1 MLRVVEHSSDF
12 AIHPLFF
19 LIEMSFSER
28 LDKRDECV
36 IKGAELLKEC
46 FETDFRTTRISQIID
61 GEKIQIKPDNV
72 VITEQRDESVSV
84 DEELLDKRFAALCNL
99 KPYSYQRSTILKI
112 LELEQRGFHIDPI
125 TGKRMISN
133 GWQIALPIGSG
144 KSLCMEY
151 LAIFHPDVPAHPII
165 VSGDGRSIPECEQ
178 LPFYHYPFYYERCA
192 YLEGV
197 DSTAIV
203 YKNYTPRPITV
214 ILTHD
219 HLISQM
225 RDYFT
230 NDFKKEV
237 IENVRIGYV
246 GAGKMIANPDEY
258 DILVVTADVA
268 NVQKLV
274 DLSLIKPFARV
285 FIDDYTAMR
294 DLSKMRQILTPS
306 FIPVSGEGNDRD
318 LSVVPASYYTMKNLP
333 IDKIT
338 LVGDP
343 SSTYEGVYR
352 SNILTGELMGCSS
365 DMDVYKFVNFVNGYC
380 QRNRNLQC
388 AGIDELFSAVAKY
401 QTLED
406 YIRYGFFVQNF
417 DLLHSGLARLREE
430 LESGELPKELAPNF
444 ANWLEKSEDKRF
456 KDAITKPGAIPV
468 DQINTLVSSRCFIC
482 KREKA
487 AHNGFGIISGCC
499 GAFICDRCIPL
510 ASTEYITN
518 TDSNE
523 LLHTNDY
530 YCCCCRA
537 KSPHYYFNT
546 TRESPTSPR
555 FSYVIAQEYFDVEDS
570 DKLLPP
576 DFYFYMLQYGFIISS
591 KHRNGRPINIANDI
605 SAGFIPK
612 DVFANGVTPDVRKIK
627 AVDII
632 GGQLLR
638 NLEFTFTKLEITP
651 QPDAIIIIYRV
662 KSEIRPGLEIEFSEL
677 RRNKSSPFYRTRL
690 VFVGSLDEIIG
701 LHTNVLGIIAW
712 TEDDDAGKRH
722 QLLGRIMRCSS
733 FNNKLNFYISLND
746 NAYV

>member
-1 MLRVVEHSSDF
+1 
-12 AIHPLFF
+12 
-19 LIEMSFSER
+19 MSFSER
-28 LDKRDECV
+28 LDKQDENV
-36 IKGAELLKEC
+36 VRGVEILKEC
-46 FETDFRTTRISQIID
+46 FETDFKPTRISQIID
-61 GEKIQIKPDNV
+61 GEKIQVKPDN
-72 VITEQRDESVSV
+72 ILISETRDASVEI
-84 DEELLDKRFAALCNL
+84 DEDLLDRRFEALCNL
-99 KPYSYQRSTILKI
+99 KPYSYQRATILKI
-112 LELEQRGFHIDPI
+112 LELEQMGYHIDPI

-151 LAIFHPDVPAHPII
+151 LAIFHPNVPSHPII

-203 YKNYTPRPITV
+203 YKNYTIRPITI
-214 ILTHD
+214 ILTHE
-219 HLISQM
+219 HLLAQM
-225 RDYFT
+225 NEYF
-230 NDFKKEV
+230 NKDFKKGV
-237 IENVRIGYV
+237 IDNVKIGYV
-246 GAGKMIANPDEY
+246 GAGKMNFNPDDF
-258 DILVVTADVA
+258 DILVVTADVS
-268 NVQKLV
+268 NVQRLV

-343 SSTYEGVYR
+343 TSTYEGVYR

-365 DMDVYKFVNFVNGYC
+365 DMDIYKFVNFINGYC
-380 QRNRNLQC
+380 QRNKSLNC
-388 AGIDELFSAVAKY
+388 GGIDDLFSAIAKY

-430 LESGELPKELAPNF
+430 IESNDLPSELAPNF
-444 ANWLEKSEDKRF
+444 SKWLKTTEDIKFR
-456 KDAITKPGAIPV
+456 DAITKPGAIPV
-468 DQINTLVSSRCFIC
+468 DQINSLVSSRCFIC
-482 KREKA
+482 KREKS

-499 GAFICDRCIPL
+499 GAFICDKCIPL

-518 TDSNE
+518 SDTGEIIHS
-523 LLHTNDY
+523 NDY
-530 YCCCCRA
+530 FCCCCRA

-555 FSYVIAQEYFDVEDS
+555 YSFILAQEFFDVENS
-570 DKLLPP
+570 DKILPP

-591 KHRNGRPINIANDI
+591 PHRNGKPINIANDI
-605 SAGFIPK
+605 NSGFISG
-612 DVFANGVTPDVRKIK
+612 DVFEKGLEPEIRKIK

-632 GGQLLR
+632 GSQLLR
-638 NLEFTFTKLEITP
+638 NLEYTFSKLGITP
-651 QPDAIIIIYRV
+651 QSDSIIIIYRV
-662 KSEIRPGLEIEFSEL
+662 KNEIRPGLEIEFSEL
-677 RRNKSSPFYRTRL
+677 RRNKNSPFYRTRL

-712 TEDDDAGKRH
+712 TEDEDAGKRH